1 MASGHAMHASR
12 AAMDELMQDTQ
23 SSDNDSDF
31 GHEECSA
38 LPDAC
43 HRCGSRVYPVER
55 VDVGALFHRRCFRCR
70 ICGLQLTL
78 RTFHWDQST
87 APDIYC
93 HAHVPRHVGCL
104 DNEAVGIKSAMNA
117 PKRGV
122 TISDQ
127 TRGSVYNPGW
137 QYDANAMEFAHYK
150 EIYRRGRQKT
160 TTGTYRDF
168 EESGIF
174 EAQTEL
180 EKVQKAEEDQLY
192 LQIQQERKKKV
203 KRLEEELRAEMERSV
218 RDMVSTFER
227 FSPQKGKTRLQ
238 KETERL
244 EETYRRKKEEKVRKM
259 IDRLSNEQRA
269 KVASL
274 IQKHSQEMLL
284 LIAERLTA
292 SEDRVSSD
300 SEENS
305 PTIDLSRPPPVTPP
319 EFKRS
324 QLFKSPKE
332 FEKIDNHVFQIVQK
346 EYSTFTELVKDL
358 IVICETDLDKARAIF
373 RWVTW
378 TDLNELEVEDTVCP
392 DSPLGLL
399 RGIKYGTE
407 TYHDLC
413 RRLCSYAGLYCEVIE
428 GYSKGAGYKP
438 GMKMESDRFRNSW
451 TAVSIDGSWCFINCN
466 WGARHVKGSEVGPSK
481 KKREGLRLDSNTHTH
496 YNNVDIL
503 HEQDLSEPRGGDRR
517 DSLETRESSGVPQL
531 NGEPSLGGGGGT
543 PGAGL
548 CGAGVYGSTQSNL
561 FAGDYRH
568 RNGSNSSFSD
578 NYARSKLQGLC
589 SNSGHP
595 QNSGFNGYSSP
606 YAVPNGYSMNS
617 DQNKSH
623 SVRKLLPDGGSN
635 KENGL
640 DDASIASID
649 GFSGRSLL
657 DAFYNKDI
665 KSKLAVARLSDG
677 DTASFSSGCSKSSTE
692 NMSPSQSPFASSG
705 STPRSGGAFSVHS
718 DSSSSSHKDSDRY
731 SPPQSL
737 FRSRQPEGCGA
748 MRPSPPQSVFRNSS
762 GSDNSTSS
770 IRSSPPQSLFRVAP
784 IPYTPSKTSPPSSLL
799 RFAGLTS
806 GSAAGDFLKQTDR
819 LSPPQSDSER
829 WRNSDSSGGRSERR
843 DSISTVGESLIGED
857 PGTDLSRQP
866 LYYQCDEFYF
876 ITDPE
881 DHIYQHY
888 PDTPAWQLLEVPI
901 TMSEFL
907 ALPIVK
913 SPFFNAGLKFA
924 SHYDCKQHTQK
935 GEVTLQLKIPRLLS
949 FGYTLAHRDKRTVSQ
964 SSLDGRVLL
973 RIIGHKA
980 MFTIAPPKRG
990 RYYFTIYVKDDSGSD
1005 LLQSACAFL
1014 ITCREGRE
1022 TIKSPYPKVAFFGPT
1037 LAMSSYGLL
1046 PQTHIDPLV
1055 SYNHDDI
1062 NFQFAASRTV
1072 RLSYSLTFHCQRA
1085 DAIDADLQRYA
1096 FLRHRD
1102 DTSMALQVR
1111 CPHVGKYVFSIY
1123 GAKSANPEEPDG
1135 QYECL
1140 FRYLIDCK
1148 QSATNKSPLPRAC
1161 HRWCHS
1167 QLLEPVHGD
1176 LATNSRVTFRVRAP
1190 LVCDMA
1196 LLMGD
1201 AWYHFRN
1208 HPDHIWE
1215 ASLTTSATPCIA
1227 KLYSRLNRETARFS
1241 PFLEFQIVGKNT

>member
-1 MASGHAMHASR
+1 
-12 AAMDELMQDTQ
+12 MDEYIDTYA
-23 SSDNDSDF
+23 DD
-31 GHEECSA
+31 
-38 LPDAC
+38 
-43 HRCGSRVYPVER
+43 Y
-55 VDVGALFHRRCFRCR
+55 VDDYADDLV
-70 ICGLQLTL
+70 
-78 RTFHWDQST
+78 DQM
-87 APDIYC
+87 I
-93 HAHVPRHVGCL
+93 H
-104 DNEAVGIKSAMNA
+104 
-117 PKRGV
+117 
-122 TISDQ
+122 
-127 TRGSVYNPGW
+127 TRGSLYNPGW
-137 QYDANAMEFAHYK
+137 QYDANAMEFAHFK
-150 EIYRRGRQKT
+150 EIYRRGKQKT

-174 EAQTEL
+174 EAQSQL

-192 LQIQQERKKKV
+192 VQIQDERKKKV
-203 KRLEEELRAEMERSV
+203 KRLEDELRAEMERSV

-238 KETERL
+238 KETEKL
-244 EETYRRKKEEKVRKM
+244 EETYRRKKEEKIRKM
-259 IDRLSNEQRA
+259 LDRLSNEQRA

-300 SEENS
+300 SDETS
-305 PTIDLSRPPPVTPP
+305 PTMDLSRPPPVAPP
-319 EFKRS
+319 EFKKS
-324 QLFKSPKE
+324 QLVKSPKE
-332 FEKIDNHVFQIVQK
+332 FEKIDNHVFQVIQK

-358 IVICETDLDKARAIF
+358 IVVCETDLDKARAIF

-378 TDLNELEVEDTVCP
+378 TDLNELEVEDSVCP
-392 DSPLGLL
+392 DSPMGLL

-466 WGARHVKGSEVGPSK
+466 WGARHVKGEGRGDPGSGHK
-481 KKREGLRLDSNTHTH
+481 KKREGVRLDSNTQTH
-496 YNNVDIL
+496 YNNVEVLYEHDN
-503 HEQDLSEPRGGDRR
+503 GDVVYRSGVRR
-517 DSLETRESSGVPQL
+517 DSLENRESSGVPQL
-531 NGEPSLGGGGGT
+531 NGEGGNSSIG
-543 PGAGL
+543 P
-548 CGAGVYGSTQSNL
+548 GSTANSTSGHYGFGSSL
-561 FAGDYRH
+561 FSSDSRLTSITENSP
-568 RNGSNSSFSD
+568 RN
-578 NYARSKLQGLC
+578 KLQGFS
-589 SNSGHP
+589 SNSNPIKTLGY
-595 QNSGFNGYSSP
+595 NGFGYGSQFSVSNGYSQSSENP
-606 YAVPNGYSMNS
+606 YSRSFG
-617 DQNKSH
+617 
-623 SVRKLLPDGGSN
+623 VRKHLPDSGSN

-640 DDASIASID
+640 NDPSDIVSID
-649 GFSGRSLL
+649 GFTGRSLL

-665 KSKLAVARLSDG
+665 KSKLTVTRLSDG
-677 DTASFSSGCSKSSTE
+677 DTASYSSGYSKSSTE
-692 NMSPSQSPFASSG
+692 NMSPSHSPFASIS
-705 STPRSGGAFSVHS
+705 STPKSGGAFSVHS
-718 DSSSSSHKDSDRY
+718 DSSGSSQKDCDARY

-737 FRSRQPEGCGA
+737 FRSRQNQDGCCGPFSRA
-748 MRPSPPQSVFRNSS
+748 SPPQSTFRNSS
-762 GSDNSTSS
+762 GSDNSGNSVK
-770 IRSSPPQSLFRVAP
+770 SSPPQSLCRASSMAYV
-784 IPYTPSKTSPPSSLL
+784 TPLKTSPPSSIF
-799 RFAGLTS
+799 RFANTS
-806 GSAAGDFLKQTDR
+806 LNASSQGEK
-819 LSPPQSDSER
+819 LSPLQSESER
-829 WRNSDSSGGRSERR
+829 WRNSDSSGGRSDRR

-857 PGTDLSRQP
+857 PGCDVTKQP

-876 ITDPE
+876 MTDPE

-888 PDTPAWQLLEVPI
+888 PDDPAWQLLEVPI

-907 ALPIVK
+907 DLPIVK

-924 SHYDCKQHTQK
+924 THYDCKQHTQK
-935 GEVTLQLKIPRLLS
+935 GEVTLQLKIPKLLS
-949 FGYTLAHRDKRTVSQ
+949 FDYTLVPRDKRMASQ
-964 SSLDGRVLL
+964 NSMDGRVLL

-980 MFTIAPPKRG
+980 MFTVAPPKRG
-990 RYYFTIYVKDDSGSD
+990 RYYFTIYVKDDSSSD
-1005 LLQSACAFL
+1005 LLQSACAML

-1022 TIKSPYPKVAFFGPT
+1022 AIKPPYPKVAFYGPT
-1037 LAMSSYGLL
+1037 LVMSNYGLL

-1055 SYNHDDI
+1055 YYNHDDI

-1123 GAKSANPEEPDG
+1123 GAKSANPEEADG

-1176 LATNSRVTFRVRAP
+1176 LPTNTRMSFRVRAP

-1215 ASLTTSATPCIA
+1215 ASLTTSATPCAA
-1227 KLYSRLNRETARFS
+1227 KLYARLNKDTARFS
-1241 PFLEFQIVGKNT
+1241 PFLEFQIIDKS

>member
-1 MASGHAMHASR
+1 
-12 AAMDELMQDTQ
+12 
-23 SSDNDSDF
+23 
-31 GHEECSA
+31 
-38 LPDAC
+38 
-43 HRCGSRVYPVER
+43 
-55 VDVGALFHRRCFRCR
+55 
-70 ICGLQLTL
+70 
-78 RTFHWDQST
+78 
-87 APDIYC
+87 
-93 HAHVPRHVGCL
+93 
-104 DNEAVGIKSAMNA
+104 
-117 PKRGV
+117 
-122 TISDQ
+122 
-127 TRGSVYNPGW
+127 TRGSLYKPGW

-150 EIYRRGRQKT
+150 EIYRRGKQKT

-168 EESGIF
+168 EQSGIF
-174 EAQTEL
+174 EAQTQL

-192 LQIQQERKKKV
+192 VQIQEERKKKV

-238 KETERL
+238 KETEKL
-244 EETYRRKKEEKVRKM
+244 EETYRRKKEEKIRKM

-274 IQKHSQEMLL
+274 IQKQSQEMLM

-292 SEDRVSSD
+292 SEDRVSCDSD
-300 SEENS
+300 EPS
-305 PTIDLSRPPPVTPP
+305 PTADLSRPPPVAPP

-324 QLFKSPKE
+324 QLIKSAKE
-332 FEKIDNHVFQIVQK
+332 FEKMDNHVFQVVQK

-358 IVICETDLDKARAIF
+358 IVSCETDLDKARAIF

-378 TDLNELEVEDTVCP
+378 IDLNELEVEDTVLP
-392 DSPLGLL
+392 DSPMGLL

-413 RRLCSYAGLYCEVIE
+413 RRLC
-428 GYSKGAGYKP
+428 
-438 GMKMESDRFRNSW
+438 RNSW

-466 WGARHVKGSEVGPSK
+466 WGARHVKGKGRADEGTCSR
-481 KKREGLRLDSNTHTH
+481 KKREGIRLDSNTHTH
-496 YNNVDIL
+496 YNNVEIL
-503 HEQDLSEPRGGDRR
+503 YEHSTPERSLGQNGERR
-517 DSLETRESSGVPQL
+517 DSLENRESSGVPQL
-531 NGEPSLGGGGGT
+531 NNDELYCGASPSVNNGMCSAFSGGSIG
-543 PGAGL
+543 GAG
-548 CGAGVYGSTQSNL
+548 GHYGYGNFQGSMFSNENRMRTEQM
-561 FAGDYRH
+561 G
-568 RNGSNSSFSD
+568 NSYSD
-578 NYARSKLQGLC
+578 SRSKLQGL
-589 SNSGHP
+589 SGNTD
-595 QNSGFNGYSSP
+595 QFQSLGSGNYTSPYTVANGYVVNPDPSGNRTH
-606 YAVPNGYSMNS
+606 V
-617 DQNKSH
+617 
-623 SVRKLLPDGGSN
+623 VRKLPTEGGSN
-635 KENGL
+635 KENRVEDNVVSL
-640 DDASIASID
+640 DGYA
-649 GFSGRSLL
+649 GRSLL

-665 KSKLAVARLSDG
+665 KSKSAVARLSDG
-677 DTASFSSGCSKSSTE
+677 DTASFSSGYSKSSTE
-692 NMSPSQSPFASSG
+692 NMSPSNSPLASMS
-705 STPRSGGAFSVHS
+705 STPRSGGAFGMHF
-718 DSSSSSHKDSDRY
+718 DSSSSSSSQKESERF

-737 FRSRQPEGCGA
+737 FRTSRQQHDA
-748 MRPSPPQSVFRNSS
+748 NASMRCSSPQAFRNSS
-762 GSDNSTSS
+762 GSDNSA
-770 IRSSPPQSLFRVAP
+770 RSSPPQSTFRTTTYSH
-784 IPYTPSKTSPPSSLL
+784 ISSSKTSPPSSIF
-799 RFAGLTS
+799 RFANVASTS
-806 GSAAGDFLKQTDR
+806 GSSSHMASGVTPSLHQDEYLKHSDR
-819 LSPPQSDSER
+819 LSPPRSDTER
-829 WRNSDSSGGRSERR
+829 WRNSDSSGDRSERR

-857 PGTDLSRQP
+857 PGTDLSKQP

-888 PDTPAWQLLEVPI
+888 PDDPAWQLLEVPI

-907 ALPIVK
+907 DLPIH
-913 SPFFNAGLKFA
+913 SER
-924 SHYDCKQHTQK
+924 
-935 GEVTLQLKIPRLLS
+935 GEVTLQLKIPRLLT
-949 FGYTLAHRDKRTVSQ
+949 FGYTLVPRDKRMVSQ
-964 SSLDGRVLL
+964 NSLEGRVLL

-990 RYYFTIYVKDDSGSD
+990 RYYFTAYVKDESGSD

-1022 TIKSPYPKVAFFGPT
+1022 SIKSPYPKVSFFGPT
-1037 LAMSSYGLL
+1037 MAMASCGLL

-1085 DAIDADLQRYA
+1085 DAVDADLQRYA

-1111 CPHVGKYVFSIY
+1111 CPHIGKYVFSIY
-1123 GAKSANPEEPDG
+1123 GAKSANPDEPDG

-1167 QLLEPVHGD
+1167 QLLEPVQGD
-1176 LATNSRVTFRVRAP
+1176 LSTNTRVTFRVRAQ

-1208 HPDHIWE
+1208 HGDHIWE
-1215 ASLTTSATPCIA
+1215 ACLTTSSTPCVA
-1227 KLYSRLNRETARFS
+1227 KLYARLNRETARFS
-1241 PFLEFQIVGKNT
+1241 PFLEFQIISKNS